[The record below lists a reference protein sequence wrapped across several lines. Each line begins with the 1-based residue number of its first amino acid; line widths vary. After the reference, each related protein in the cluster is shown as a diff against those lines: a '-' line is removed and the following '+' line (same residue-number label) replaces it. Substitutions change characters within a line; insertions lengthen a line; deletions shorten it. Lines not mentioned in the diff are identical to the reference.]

1 MEVKQVHKDISRR
14 RFLQKTAVGAV
25 IASLPA
31 KSVWGAC
38 SVSGALSG
46 NLSQNTDRHDCTI
59 PQLFGGRSPGG
70 WLNIESNCHSVFS
83 ELGRMKQR
91 FGIHSKKY
99 KDARLCYLSEVDLVM
114 QHKLPLP
121 AELTTVVHTVRSGL
135 ASNGYGSNN
144 IFFHLAAIYLNAYF
158 GLYGQYY
165 SGPAAAVALVER
177 IFLSWYRVINQD
189 QNTIITFSDS
199 ELGYT
204 DGSTNWKASC

>member
-1 MEVKQVHKDISRR
+1 MEHKQNHKDISRR

-46 NLSQNTDRHDCTI
+46 NLSSDRHDCTI
-59 PQLFGGRSPGG
+59 PKLFGGRSPGG
-70 WLNIESNCHSVFS
+70 WMNYQSNCHSIFLQ
-83 ELGRMKQR
+83 LGRIKQR
-91 FGIHSKKY
+91 FGKDSKKY
-99 KDARLCYLSEVDLVM
+99 QDAYACYTGAVELVM
-114 QHKLPLP
+114 DHQLPIP
-121 AELTTVVHTVRSGL
+121 AELVTVSHTVRSGL
-135 ASNGYGSNN
+135 ASNGTGNNN

-158 GLYGQYY
+158 GLYGQNY
-165 SGPAAAVALVER
+165 SGPAAAVALVEQV
-177 IFLSWYRVINQD
+177 FMYWYMITNQN

-204 DGSTNWKASC
+204 DGSTNWKATC